1 MTAVVRALAEVVEA
15 EGALKQQLMP
25 AKTEEQE
32 KQPAAAV
39 LAGTSC
45 LLCVMGWGAGG
56 AARGFDW
63 L

>member
-15 EGALKQQLMP
+15 EGALKQLLMP
-25 AKTEEQE
+25 AQEQEEQ
-32 KQPAAAV
+32 PAAAAV

-45 LLCVMGWGAGG
+45 LLCVMGWGAGC
-56 AARGFDW
+56 AARGFHW